1 MIFIKNKGA
10 NSPIYIPRNN
20 IKPTSEGSNTDY
32 VTDVELKAG
41 LSKKQDTLVS
51 GKSIKTINN
60 ESLLGEGNID
70 VVVDLS
76 DYATKEEVGKKQ
88 DQLVST
94 QNIKTIN
101 GNDILGSGD
110 IVIEGGNGNIVELTQ
125 AEYDSLSTK
134 DAETLYLITDET
146 IDLKTING
154 VSLIGGGDISVA
166 TEEWVL
172 SQINDKL
179 GAIETALT
187 NLIGQ

>member
-20 IKPTSEGSNTDY
+20 IKSTSEGSDAIY
-32 VTDVELKAG
+32 VTDIELEAG

-60 ESLLGEGNID
+60 ESLLGEGNIE

-101 GNDILGSGD
+101 GNDILGEGNIEVKAGGIANIIYLTQEEYDEIVPEQDVLYVITDAESIIPDTSIFATQNYVDEKIGD
-110 IVIEGGNGNIVELTQ
+110 IE
-125 AEYDSLSTK
+125 A
-134 DAETLYLITDET
+134 
-146 IDLKTING
+146 
-154 VSLIGGGDISVA
+154 
-166 TEEWVL
+166 VL
-172 SQINDKL
+172 DGI
-179 GAIETALT
+179 
-187 NLIGQ
+187 IGQ